1 MATSGSFNTTGY
13 EGRYLTLS
21 WTATQSI
28 ANNTSTI
35 SWTLA
40 GAGTASSSWYYAGNF
55 KVVIAGETVYSSETR
70 IQLYNGTTVATGT
83 KTITHNNDGTKSV
96 AMSAEAGIY
105 TYAVNCTGSSTFTL
119 TTIPRAAS
127 ILTAPNFNDEE
138 NPTVT
143 YSNPAGNNVSSLDIC
158 MSADNGA
165 TVLIGYKT
173 LSATSSSYT
182 FNLTSTERGYLRS
195 ACASSNSCTISFIIR
210 TYIGGSYYYSKLN
223 KTLSIINANPVISPT
238 IQDSNDTTYGL
249 TGNRNIM
256 VNLYSNANITM
267 GVTAQKNT
275 TISSKKVTCGNKSRT
290 SDGTINN
297 VESGTFVI
305 TATDAR
311 GNTSTYTVNKTF
323 IPYVKLTC
331 DIANTQPDTQGNYA
345 FTISGNYYNASF
357 GSQSNTLTVQYR
369 YKESGGSY
377 GSWTSMTAT
386 KTNNTYTATANITG
400 LDYRKNYIFQAK
412 ATDKLDSITT
422 AEHPA
427 RALPVFDWSGS
438 DFNFN
443 VPVNFAQGATGITP
457 SGGTKE
463 YYATSSTGGSTTAK
477 VLTCS
482 DTFTYPPTTGTILR
496 VKFSNGNTTASTP
509 TLNVNNTGAITA
521 VRYSNTTGS
530 MDYMWQA
537 GELVEFMYDGANW
550 VMVEGGRAS
559 TTYYGQVKLS
569 SSIGTSSTT
578 ALTPSAVNSFVQSG
592 TWTPSVTGIK
602 SSGSTVSGNYIKIGN
617 VCNINFYF
625 TGTANGGGTSSYI
638 YIAGSSLPFTPATTQ
653 RWYAGG
659 GALTNG
665 YCKANYVF
673 TGWCIDTNSSNNIYA
688 RTSQQATSANIRGSD
703 YAYQGTNTTNTLYGS
718 GTIQYITTS

>member
-35 SWTLA
+35 SWTLS

-55 KVVIAGETVYSSETR
+55 KVVIAGETVYSSEER

-83 KTITHNNDGTKSV
+83 KTVTHNSDGTKSV
-96 AMSAEAGIY
+96 SMSAEAGIY
-105 TYAVNCTGSSTFTL
+105 TYAVNCSGSQTFTL

-143 YSNPAGNNVSSLDIC
+143 YSNPAGNSVTSLEIC
-158 MSADNGA
+158 MSADDGVS
-165 TVLIGYKT
+165 VLIGYKT
-173 LSATSSSYT
+173 LTKTSSSYT
-182 FNLTSTERGYLRS
+182 FSLTSTERGYLRS
-195 ACASSNSCTISFIIR
+195 ACATSNSCIISFIIR

-223 KTLSIINANPVISPT
+223 KTLSIVNANPVISPS
-238 IQDSNDTTYGL
+238 IQDSNDTTYAL

-256 VNLYSNANITM
+256 VNLYSNASITM

-290 SDGTINN
+290 TDGTINN

-311 GNTSTYTVNKTF
+311 GNTTTYTSNKTF

-331 DIANTQPDTQGNYA
+331 DIGNTQPDTQGNYT
-345 FTISGNYYNASF
+345 FTVSGNYYNASF
-357 GSQSNTLTVQYR
+357 GSQSNTLTLQYR

-386 KTNNTYTATANITG
+386 KTNNTYTASANITG

-412 ATDKLDSITT
+412 ATDKLDEVTT
-422 AEHPA
+422 GEHPA

-443 VPVNFAQGATGITP
+443 VPVNFAAGATGI
-457 SGGTKE
+457 SGG
-463 YYATSSTGGSTTAK
+463 GG
-477 VLTCS
+477 LMYGTCS
-482 DTFTYPPTTGTILR
+482 TAAGTTKKEVACSDFTSLTTGASIR
-496 VKFSNGNTTASTP
+496 VKFTNGNTVTSP
-509 TLNVNNTGAITA
+509 TLAVNGTTATAIKK
-521 VRYSNTTGS
+521 YGTTGS
-530 MDYMWQA
+530 MGYMWYS
-537 GELVEFMYDGANW
+537 GEVCDFVYDGTYW
-550 VMVEGGRAS
+550 LMVEGGVA
-559 TTYYGQVKLS
+559 TTSYYGVTKLADSVSAS
-569 SSIGTSSTT
+569 SAT
-578 ALTPSAVNSFVQSG
+578 ALTPSAVNDFVKSG
-592 TWTPSVTGIK
+592 TWTPTVTGVTAA
-602 SSGSTVSGNYIKIGN
+602 SLSASGSYIKVGN
-617 VCNINFYF
+617 IVTINFYF
-625 TGTANGGGTSSYI
+625 TGTANGGGTSSNI
-638 YIAGSSLPFTPATTQ
+638 CVNGSSLPFTPSNVQ
-653 RWYAGG
+653 RWYSGG
-659 GALTNG
+659 GNLTN
-665 YCKANYVF
+665 YYTAANYVF
-673 TGWCIDTNSSNNIYA
+673 IGWTIETASNNNIYA
-688 RTSQQATSANIRGSD
+688 RAVQVSTSGAIRTSG
-703 YAYQGTNTTNTLYGS
+703 YAYQGTNKSNTIHAS
-718 GTIQYITTS
+718 GTIQYIATS